1 VLIAIAVVATVV
13 IVFTGA
19 VVIVYNVIE
28 TNVDI
33 VVFGDEG
40 QQ

>member
-1 VLIAIAVVATVV
+1 MVIAVAVV
-13 IVFTGA
+13 VTAAIVLTAA
-19 VVIVYNVIE
+19 VVIVHNVME

-40 QQ
+40 QE